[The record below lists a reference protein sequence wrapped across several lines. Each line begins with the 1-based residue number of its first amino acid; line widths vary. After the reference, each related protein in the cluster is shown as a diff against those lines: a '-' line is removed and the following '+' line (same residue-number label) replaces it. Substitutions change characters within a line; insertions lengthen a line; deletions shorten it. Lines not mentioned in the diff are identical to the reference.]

1 MPRREPSDPSA
12 ALARVQAGFTGGATG
27 ILESLK
33 QRREGGQRIQ
43 ELLLA
48 GRLRRE
54 EQAADPEFQAKQA
67 ALQAIEELTP
77 FPQALSSANA
87 PPEKRN
93 RLQELFRGRM
103 TERLGERAKLSEM
116 FGLVPRRQPTAAETI
131 AELQTI
137 LGSTTQK
144 DQGTPFQPTAVTR
157 GGVRFEAAPEIKA
170 EREALT
176 EGLKKEF
183 DRANRLAGTIRQLS
197 TITGQFME
205 ALPTGQRSAIEQ
217 RFAGVAARIGARTGL
232 DPNPQLL
239 ALLTNSRLEAI
250 QLIRSFGEVGNL
262 SQSEQQAAIAAYDQS
277 GQTDEERLA
286 KIQQLATFASASISP
301 RARQLLLRENPD
313 LGELMAGLGIDI
325 TNLGKP
331 TRPSFLSGKGMVRKT
346 EFRVVGEVR

>member
-131 AELQTI
+131 AEFKLLQENLGQDQQQLEPGVSGTGKAI
-137 LGSTTQK
+137 LR
-144 DQGTPFQPTAVTR
+144 PTA
-157 GGVRFEAAPEIKA
+157 EA
-170 EREALT
+170 
-176 EGLKKEF
+176 EGQ
-183 DRANRLAGTIRQLS
+183 RQATIRAA
-197 TITGQFME
+197 TKRAE
-205 ALPTGQRSAIEQ
+205 IETEQ
-217 RFAGVAARIGARTGL
+217 AVT
-232 DPNPQLL
+232 
-239 ALLTNSRLEAI
+239 
-250 QLIRSFGEVGNL
+250 FGEVKRTVGAVMA
-262 SQSEQQAAIAAYDQS
+262 Q
-277 GQTDEERLA
+277 LA
-286 KIQQLATFASASISP
+286 KIPPPTSQPAGSLTRGF
-301 RARQLLLRENPD
+301 RN
-313 LGELMAGLGIDI
+313 LMAKGGFEPALNEFITASNAMMGQLSKTVGL
-325 TNLGKP
+325 
-331 TRPSFLSGKGMVRKT
+331 
-346 EFRVVGEVR
+346 